1 MPLDLRAAD
10 CRLGF
15 PTFPVFAYIPPP
27 MSAILPTR
35 SELRELL
42 SLAAPVVAVQ
52 VGLML
57 MGVVDSIMVGA
68 ISAAAL
74 AGTALGN
81 VWFFAV
87 AVFGMGILMAIDPLV
102 TQGIGAR
109 DEPAVRRA
117 VQRGILL
124 ALGLSLPVSLL
135 LLVTGPVLSAL
146 DQPAEV
152 VPIAAGYVVR
162 EVPSVFPFYAFII
175 LRQTLQAMGRI
186 APIVW
191 VTAIANVANVGM
203 NAVLIHGLLG
213 FPALGVN
220 GSAWATTIARWLML
234 LLLLRL
240 AWRELRPTLR
250 PWLRESLALRPI
262 GRMIGIGAPIGAHMQ
277 LEFGVF
283 GVVGILMGRLGTNA
297 VAAHQIALNLASL
310 TFMVPLGVA
319 AAGTVLVGRAVG
331 EGQPERA
338 RRFARAALVVGVAFM
353 VCTAAIFLG
362 MPGLLAS
369 VYSRDEAVLALAAVL
384 IPLAGVFQVFD
395 GLQVVSAGVLRGVA
409 DTRYP
414 MVIGLIG
421 FWLVGLPISL
431 WLAFRVGQG
440 AQGLWW
446 GLVAGLAAVSLA
458 LLARVRARFGRELTR
473 VIVDVPHQQGLGE
486 HAG

>member
-1 MPLDLRAAD
+1 
-10 CRLGF
+10 
-15 PTFPVFAYIPPP
+15 
-27 MSAILPTR
+27 MSAPPALPTR
-35 SELRELL
+35 DELRDLM

-52 VGLML
+52 VGIML

-102 TQGIGAR
+102 TQGVGAR
-109 DEPAVRRA
+109 DPLAIRRA
-117 VQRGILL
+117 VQRGLVL
-124 ALGLSLPVSLL
+124 ALLLSIPVSLL
-135 LLVTGPVLSAL
+135 LLVTGPVLAAL
-146 DQPAEV
+146 DQPPEV
-152 VPIAAGYVVR
+152 VPIAAGYVLR

-175 LRQTLQAMGRI
+175 FRQTLQAMGRI

-191 VTAIANVANVGM
+191 VAGAANLANVAL
-203 NAVLIHGLLG
+203 NAVLIYGLLG

-234 LLLLRL
+234 LLLLYL
-240 AWRELRPTLR
+240 AWRELGPTLR
-250 PWLRESLALRPI
+250 PWLRESVALGPI
-262 GRMIGIGAPIGAHMQ
+262 GRMVAIGAPIGAHMQ

-283 GVVGILMGRLGTNA
+283 GVVGILMGRLGTTA
-297 VAAHQIALNLASL
+297 VAAHQIAINLASL
-310 TFMVPLGVA
+310 TFMVPLGVG

-331 EGQPERA
+331 EGRPDRA
-338 RRFARAALVVGVAFM
+338 RRSARAALVVGVAFM
-353 VCTAAIFLG
+353 ACTAAVFLLV
-362 MPGLLAS
+362 PRLFAAA
-369 VYSRDEAVLALAAVL
+369 YTRDEAVLAIAAVL

-414 MVIGLIG
+414 MIIGLVG

-431 WLAFRVGQG
+431 WLGFGLGQG
-440 AQGLWW
+440 PTGLWW
-446 GLVAGLAAVSLA
+446 GLVGGLAAVSLA
-458 LLARVRARFGRELTR
+458 LLARVRARFGQDLTR
-473 VIVDVPHQQGLGE
+473 VMVDVPHQQGLGE